1 MAMKKSRATW
11 VEREHPSATGL
22 KVALGFKADEPDQ
35 DESGDTA
42 ESFDLP
48 GDLEKEPTIPMVDL
62 SFKGHCGD
70 LAASSTPKAV
80 RELETLTKQGA
91 RGRRCA

>member
-1 MAMKKSRATW
+1 MAIKKSGATW

-42 ESFDLP
+42 ESIDLP
-48 GDLEKEPTIPMVDL
+48 GDLEKEPTIHMVDL
-62 SFKGHCGD
+62 SFKLED
-70 LAASSTPKAV
+70 IVETTRRFTIKVPISELQSS
-80 RELETLTKQGA
+80 
-91 RGRRCA
+91 